1 MAAARIL
8 PLLVALCAL
17 AGNCPAETL
26 HERLFAHDPY
36 VRAGHPHDVHRWA
49 KPTIAPSYCV
59 GYVGGGASLGG
70 QPRTLEEGTWGM
82 DYCGHYL
89 LPHRV
94 FLNWSHGRLSQG
106 GAGRYTTDGP
116 HFLKK

>member
-1 MAAARIL
+1 MLRHSLTMLLVFAAAS
-8 PLLVALCAL
+8 PCA
-17 AGNCPAETL
+17 AETL
-26 HERLFAHDPY
+26 VEHLFPHDPN
-36 VRAGHPHDVHRWA
+36 VRTGHPHNVHRLA

-59 GYVGGGASLGG
+59 GYVGGGTAFGG

-94 FLNWSHGRLSQG
+94 WLNWTHGRRTQG

-116 HFLKK
+116 HFLGK